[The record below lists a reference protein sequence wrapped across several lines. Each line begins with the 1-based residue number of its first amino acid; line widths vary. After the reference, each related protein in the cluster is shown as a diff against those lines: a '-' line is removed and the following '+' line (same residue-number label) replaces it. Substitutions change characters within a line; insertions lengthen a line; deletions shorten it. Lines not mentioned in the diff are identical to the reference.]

1 MRAFTTRGLGLWTM
15 VAAVVLA
22 GCGVELEAVP
32 DAPPAD
38 TPSVDAAGPDALRA
52 EALPADTTLPDLQAA
67 DTAWFAGGCFWCM
80 EPPFDRL
87 DGVLSTTSGFM
98 GGTVANPTYQQVTAG
113 GTGHVEVVQVV
124 FEPAR
129 VSYQRLLEVFWVNVD
144 PLDDGGQFCDRGS
157 IYRAAIFAR
166 GDAQVEAA
174 QASVLALRQSGR
186 FSDPIVTELRMAG
199 PFYAAEEYH
208 QDYYRKNP
216 VRYRVYRTSCG
227 RDRRLRQLWDAEAG

>member
-1 MRAFTTRGLGLWTM
+1 M
-15 VAAVVLA
+15 VLA
-22 GCGVELEAVP
+22 GCGAELEALP
-32 DAPPAD
+32 DAHLADAPRADAARSDALPTGEPPAD
-38 TPSVDAAGPDALRA
+38 PP
-52 EALPADTTLPDLQAA
+52 PADLQAA

-113 GTGHVEVVQVV
+113 GTGHIEVVQVV

-129 VSYQRLLEVFWVNVD
+129 VSYERLLEVFWVNVD

-186 FSDPIVTELRMAG
+186 FSDPIVTELRPAG

-227 RDRRLRQLWDAEAG
+227 RDGRLRQLWGADAG

>member
-1 MRAFTTRGLGLWTM
+1 MRAPVTRGLGLWAL
-15 VAAVVLA
+15 VAGAMLA
-22 GCGVELEAVP
+22 GCGAELEAVP
-32 DAPPAD
+32 DATAPQV
-38 TPSVDAAGPDALRA
+38 SRA
-52 EALPADTTLPDLQAA
+52 EVPAPAPQAT

-80 EPPFDRL
+80 EPPFDKL

-129 VSYQRLLEVFWVNVD
+129 VSYERLLEVFWVNVD

-186 FSDPIVTELRMAG
+186 FSDPIVTELRPAG

-227 RDRRLRQLWDAEAG
+227 RDSRLRQLWGADAG